1 MSNPFHA
8 DRRICG
14 QGYSCPVVEAM
25 KGSPRTTSVFMAKSS
40 TPSSNFDAAIFGHN
54 LFLATCSRM
63 GAPFGKLSSRSSAA
77 PSPEVIDSGLAGC
90 SQCKRVTGILGSSR
104 AVPTSHHCQLTVV
117 VLSRRRATSGIGRL
131 LLQPRTGWSS
141 RHWFFSVKITATPT
155 TRGRTLAIHSWFFL
169 VSLVVTLFGLGQ
181 WCGFVVTLSLE
192 RFSGRC

>member
-1 MSNPFHA
+1 MADFHFHIFVLWDFETPLIDMSNPFHA

-90 SQCKRVTGILGSSR
+90 SQCKRVTGILGSSG
-104 AVPTSHHCQLTVV
+104 AVPTNE
-117 VLSRRRATSGIGRL
+117 SRSL
-131 LLQPRTGWSS
+131 
-141 RHWFFSVKITATPT
+141 TATWRLSAAT
-155 TRGRTLAIHSWFFL
+155 TAS
-169 VSLVVTLFGLGQ
+169 
-181 WCGFVVTLSLE
+181 
-192 RFSGRC
+192 